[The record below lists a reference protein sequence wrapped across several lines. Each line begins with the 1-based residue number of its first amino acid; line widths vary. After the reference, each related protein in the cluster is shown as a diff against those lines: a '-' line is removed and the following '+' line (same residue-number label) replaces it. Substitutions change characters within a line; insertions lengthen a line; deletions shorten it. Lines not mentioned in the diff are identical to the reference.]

1 MYHWSMNDLIIATS
15 SNYSNTLPVA
25 NEKKI
30 ELHETNEGIYTS
42 DWKNIIILPIT
53 NCYLPSQLRTP
64 QKPYQYLQV
73 TPTGTVAVILVRYA

>member
-1 MYHWSMNDLIIATS
+1 MVQVRVWSTYYLSRTRTRTLLVVVCVILKEHFNMYHWSMNDPIIATS

-42 DWKNIIILPIT
+42 D
-53 NCYLPSQLRTP
+53 
-64 QKPYQYLQV
+64 
-73 TPTGTVAVILVRYA
+73 